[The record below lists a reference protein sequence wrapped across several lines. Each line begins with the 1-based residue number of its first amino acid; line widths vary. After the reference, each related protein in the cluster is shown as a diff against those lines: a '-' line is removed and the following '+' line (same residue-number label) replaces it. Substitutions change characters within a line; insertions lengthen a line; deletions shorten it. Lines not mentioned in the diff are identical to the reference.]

1 MVVLLLLFE
10 KYHILMTKP
19 DMIHCSVLPRSVVP
33 SGSIVPKGRLL
44 LSRSSPFTLHTSLL
58 ILFLAT
64 CYQPPGTAQ
73 IPVGTWRDHLSWTAA
88 EAVAIAGSKIYCS
101 NGVGLCIYDIPSRNL
116 DKLTKVN
123 GLNDAGVTAVQYAP
137 AINAVVVGYV
147 NGNLDI
153 VAGSAIYNIPGIKQ
167 SSRYTGKRINHIYV
181 SGAYAYVSCSLGIVM
196 VDMQL
201 RQIRDT
207 YIIGDGGS
215 PAEVFSLTEFNG
227 YFYAATA
234 QGLKKADS
242 RSRLLTDFSVW
253 QKTDDAPGNILKQA
267 VSTDHYLYAFDSSNR
282 LFVYDGVTWKSL
294 PAPYPIAAIHRLT
307 VSGNSLLVSASNAVF
322 IYSTTTNSIRNTLQ
336 SYGGTPVIA
345 YDAALDGNGSCW
357 IADNSR
363 GLVQWQPAGNAT
375 SSHLPNGPA
384 SNHAAALRFKA
395 DRLLVA
401 SGGRDEDGMPL
412 NRPGE
417 IHTFHANTWSSIRP
431 HDAYDFTDVDIVE
444 SQPST
449 YYVTSWGKGLYVFEN
464 GVRKAWYTQNNST
477 LVADYSGN
485 VLCGGLLTDTGDK
498 LWVSND
504 KHASL
509 FGAGQWK
516 TLPVQTT
523 SSMGRF
529 TGDNYGQIWT
539 TQGYNG
545 LLVFSKSLSEQG
557 QSDAGIS
564 FKPYNHS
571 GTAPIDKSNQ
581 ISSTPDGIIWAG
593 TTQGPVY
600 YKNPSVILSGEG
612 TAGAHPHRTGTDEPS
627 HLYALLGSENVLS
640 VAIDGAY
647 RKWFGTET
655 GGVFLIDGDN
665 VSEVKHF
672 TVDNSPLFSNK
683 VHDIAINDKTGEV
696 FFATGYGIVAYRG
709 DAVSSGEDFGRVYAF
724 PNPVR
729 PEYRGEITITGLIR
743 DADVKITDAAGNLVY
758 QTRTLGGQA
767 VWNGRNRQGRRAA
780 TGVYLV
786 FCSGDGGSKTYV
798 TKILFI
804 H

>member
-1 MVVLLLLFE
+1 
-10 KYHILMTKP
+10 MTVKS
-19 DMIHCSVLPRSVVP
+19 DIIHYYGVFPGSVEAP
-33 SGSIVPKGRLL
+33 GTAVPKGKSQ
-44 LSRSSPFTLHTSLL
+44 LSRSSFFVLRSSLL
-58 ILFLAT
+58 ILFLAA
-64 CYQPPGTAQ
+64 CHMPPLACQ

-101 NGVGLCIYDIPSRNL
+101 NGVGLCIYDIPSRSL

-123 GLNDAGVTAVQYAP
+123 GLNDAGITAMQYAA
-137 AINAVVVGYV
+137 AINVVVAGYV

-153 VAGSAIYNIPGIKQ
+153 VAGSAVYNIPGIKQ
-167 SSRYTGKRINHIYV
+167 SGRYADKRINHIYV
-181 SGAYAYVSCSLGIVM
+181 SGTNAYISCCFGIVM
-196 VDMQL
+196 VDLQL

-207 YIIGDGGS
+207 YIIGDSGS
-215 PAEVFSLTEFNG
+215 PAEVFSLAEFNG
-227 YFYAATA
+227 YFYATTA

-253 QKTDDAPGNILKQA
+253 EKMDDTPGSTLMQA
-267 VSTDHYLYAFDSSNR
+267 VSTDNYLYARDRDNR
-282 LFVYDGVTWKSL
+282 LFVYDGFTWKSL
-294 PAPYPIAAIHRLT
+294 PVPYTIETIHRLT

-322 IYSTTTNSIRNTLQ
+322 IYSTTANSIQNTIQ
-336 SYGGTPVIA
+336 SYDGTPVAA
-345 YDAALDGNGSCW
+345 YDAALDSNGSCW
-357 IADNSR
+357 IADNNR
-363 GLVQWQPAGNAT
+363 GLVQWQLASNAI
-375 SSHLPNGPA
+375 SCHLPNGPA

-395 DRLLVA
+395 DRLLAA

-417 IHTFHANTWSSIRP
+417 IHTFYANNWSSISP
-431 HDAYDFTDVDIVE
+431 PDAYDFTDVDVFE
-444 SQPST
+444 NQPST

-464 GVRKAWYTQNNST
+464 GVKKTQYTQNNST
-477 LVADYSGN
+477 LVADYLGN
-485 VLCGGLLTDTGDK
+485 VLCGGLLIDADDK

-504 KHASL
+504 KQASL

-516 TLPVQTT
+516 ALPWQVT
-523 SSMGRF
+523 SSLGRF
-529 TGDNYGQIWT
+529 TGDNYSQVWT

-545 LLVFSKSLSEQG
+545 LLVFSKTLSEQG
-557 QSDAGIS
+557 QSGASIS
-564 FKPYNHS
+564 FKPYNYN
-571 GTAPIDKSNQ
+571 GTALINRSNQ
-581 ISSTPDGIIWAG
+581 ISGTPDGIIWAG

-600 YKNPSVILSGEG
+600 YKNPAAILSGEG
-612 TAGAHPHRTGTDEPS
+612 TAGAHPLRTGTDEPS
-627 HLYALLGSENVLS
+627 HTYALLGSENVLS

-655 GGVFLIDGDN
+655 AGVFLVAEDN

-683 VHDIAINDKTGEV
+683 VHDIAINDRTGEV
-696 FFATGYGIVAYRG
+696 FFATDYGIVAYRG

-729 PEYRGEITITGLIR
+729 PEYQGEITITGLIR
-743 DADVKITDAAGNLVY
+743 DADVKITDVAGNLVY

-767 VWNGRNRQGRRAA
+767 VWNGRNRQGRRVA

-786 FCSGDGGSKTYV
+786 FCTNSDGSKTHV
-798 TKILFI
+798 TKILFV